1 MSAAEAE
8 EELRRRLTLALSEV
22 SRAQDVLT
30 STLQSLNSG
39 AVRAAKVAVSAD
51 VSDAFAGLRKAEEE
65 LSRIRELLE
74 KV

>member
-1 MSAAEAE
+1 MSTAE

-22 SRAQDVLT
+22 TRAEDVLAT
-30 STLQSLNSG
+30 TLRSLDSG

-51 VSDAFAGLRKAEEE
+51 VSDAFARLRTAQDE
-65 LSRIRELLE
+65 LSRARELLD